1 MKKQQILALI
11 MAGTIVTGMAPAA
24 VFGETDAPA
33 VSIEGEAAVAAE
45 SEEGAVVEE
54 TLTEG
59 TDASQTEDV
68 PAETPAQEPTAEPT
82 QAPTDIPAAEPTA
95 EPAQEPESNPEEIFE
110 AGNTTEME
118 SLDEDGTAAQN
129 AGQIVMKKPDGTQA
143 TYGTLAEAIAAA
155 DQNVDVADA
164 SAVTQIFV
172 TGTVELTE
180 TVVIDGQR
188 SISIAAGEAGAVIKR
203 AETLTG
209 DMFKVTGG
217 SAFQFGSGTDA
228 SGNILGLT
236 VDGYS
241 TAPDAGGS
249 IVLVETNSSFGMN
262 DGVTLSGNRT
272 SMIGAAIRN
281 IGGTVGLS
289 GGTITDNQSL
299 DDVNGAI
306 IYSEGNAAA
315 DATGNYKGDIL
326 ISGNVTISDDADRAL
341 VLNNNGVVR
350 VVGVLGSATSLRYLV
365 NDPKDGRC
373 VVQAAEGIVLSDVLN
388 QVVYIGD
395 AQYTVDA
402 NGYLKAATTPAES
415 TMELKVVKAN
425 GEGVSWVS
433 DTEASLSFHATELGT
448 YYVKVIKKTDSNR
461 PTFAEAKANP
471 VATGPV
477 GVAGVANIPLTN
489 LDSSVDWYVM
499 VYAEDSRSLEAK
511 KNLVLELKA
520 RKTSATPTPT
530 TRPALTPKVTESTV
544 TGLEKPLEFYPGKTY
559 SFTVK
564 GAGSDNTDPVNGDVR
579 WVPLYW
585 SSYKNPSNQSQKQ
598 SIGTIGHKTGIKR
611 AATFNM
617 YIFFQKYVYD
627 GTQWQPTDVIES
639 MTYQFKSK
647 AIEFSLSPTGTITP
661 TVTDGNGGGSY
672 GGGDGSGDS
681 GDGDEVTDPEDHADD
696 SSDTGSSSATNARTA
711 DNSPIA
717 TMMMLASLSLLAGG
731 YVLVRKRKK
740 EI

>member
-54 TLTEG
+54 APTEG

-68 PAETPAQEPTAEPT
+68 PAETPTQEPAAEPT
-82 QAPTDIPAAEPTA
+82 QAPVETPAAEPTA
-95 EPAQEPESNPEEIFE
+95 EPTQEPASIPDEVFGDGDT
-110 AGNTTEME
+110 AEME
-118 SLDEDGTAAQN
+118 SLEEDGIAVQD

-155 DQNVDVADA
+155 DQNVNVADTN
-164 SAVTQIFV
+164 AVTQIFV
-172 TGTVELTE
+172 TGTIELTE

-188 SISIAAGEAGAVIKR
+188 SISIAAGAAGAQIKR
-203 AETLTG
+203 AESFSG

-217 SAFQFGSGTDA
+217 SAFQFGSGKDEA
-228 SGNILGLT
+228 GNILDLT
-236 VDGYS
+236 VSGYS
-241 TAPDAGGS
+241 STLPDAGGS

-272 SMIGAAIRN
+272 ATAGAAIRN

-299 DDVNGAI
+299 DEENGSV

-315 DATGNYKGDIL
+315 DESGNYKGDIL

-341 VLNNNGVVR
+341 VLNNNGVIR
-350 VVGVLGSATSLRYLV
+350 VVGALGSTTSLRYLV
-365 NDPKDGRC
+365 NDPQDGRC
-373 VVQAAEGIVLSDVLN
+373 VVQAADGIVMADVLN
-388 QVVYIGD
+388 QIVYIGD

-402 NGYLKAATTPAES
+402 NGYLKAATTPVES

-433 DTEASLSFHATELGT
+433 DTEASLSFHATELGK
-448 YYVKVIKKTDSNR
+448 YYVKVIKQTDKM
-461 PTFAEAKANP
+461 PTFAEVKAS
-471 VATGPV
+471 VAAQDV
-477 GVAGVANIPLTN
+477 GTTKITVALTN
-489 LDSSVDWYVM
+489 LDSTSDLYVV
-499 VYAEDSRSLEAK
+499 VYAEDSRGLEAK
-511 KNLVLELKA
+511 KNLVLPLKA
-520 RKTSATPTPT
+520 RATADPTATPTPT

-544 TGLEKPLEFYPGKTY
+544 TGLENPLEFYPGKTY

-585 SSYKNPSNQSQKQ
+585 SSYKNPTSQSQKQ

-647 AIEFSLSPTGTITP
+647 AIEFEISPTGTITP

-672 GGGDGSGDS
+672 SGGDSS
-681 GDGDEVTDPEDHADD
+681 GDGDDVTDPEDHADD
-696 SSDTGSSSATNARTA
+696 GSDTGSSSATNARTA